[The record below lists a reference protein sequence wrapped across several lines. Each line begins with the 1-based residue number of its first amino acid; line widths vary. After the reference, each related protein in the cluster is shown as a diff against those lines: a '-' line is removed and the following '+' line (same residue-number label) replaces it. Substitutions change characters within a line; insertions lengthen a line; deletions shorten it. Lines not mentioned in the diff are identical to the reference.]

1 MFPRIMI
8 HLGLVGALSV
18 FSAGMVEAKVCKSS
32 VYKAP
37 FEGRT
42 AAKLKASAQTRARLR
57 WQTRMTEKFGI
68 KWAGWD
74 LAVDRRQSC
83 IRSGGKWRCIAYAR
97 PCTG

>member
-1 MFPRIMI
+1 MFSKIMVS
-8 HLGLVGALSV
+8 LGLVAALSV
-18 FSAGMVEAKVCKSS
+18 FSAGVAEAKVCKSS

-42 AAKLKASAQTRARLR
+42 AANLKVSAQTRARLR
-57 WQTRMTEKFGI
+57 WQTRMTEKFGV
-68 KWAGWD
+68 KWASWG

-97 PCTG
+97 PCK